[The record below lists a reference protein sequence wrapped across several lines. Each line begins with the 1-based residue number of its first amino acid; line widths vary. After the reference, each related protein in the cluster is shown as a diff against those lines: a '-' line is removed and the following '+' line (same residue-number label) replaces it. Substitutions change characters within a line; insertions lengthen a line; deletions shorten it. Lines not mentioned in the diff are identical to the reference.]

1 MQAEKGDSADLGSPP
16 AACVLLRASGEWE
29 SDATCGRPP
38 PGMHCVAGKAA
49 RSVCIGGA
57 RKQRQAPGLLQSPC
71 STNTPYVLGN
81 ADRDETS
88 PRAAPSGLR
97 GVPGAALTVSTGKSC
112 SFITGSLQTLPSQ
125 QLRDPGHLLR
135 FVPPPALQQRGLRG
149 ASSVSYSR
157 DGQYIPAPSSRRSR
171 PYKPHSQVQSQVVT
185 TESRTLHPQIHHP
198 SAGLS

>member
-81 ADRDETS
+81 ADLDETS

-149 ASSVSYSR
+149 ASSVSYSG
-157 DGQYIPAPSSRRSR
+157 DGQYIPRPFFQKVPTIQTPQPSPKSGRDDGEQDAP
-171 PYKPHSQVQSQVVT
+171 PTDTP
-185 TESRTLHPQIHHP
+185 P
-198 SAGLS
+198 